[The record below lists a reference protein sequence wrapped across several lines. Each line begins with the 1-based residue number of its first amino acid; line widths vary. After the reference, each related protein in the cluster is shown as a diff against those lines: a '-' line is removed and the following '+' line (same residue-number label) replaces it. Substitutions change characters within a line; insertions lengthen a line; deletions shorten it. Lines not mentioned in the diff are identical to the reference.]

1 MKSLFMFSQ
10 AEDSV
15 SNIHKRWALTKLNPS
30 TSKVS
35 FVITCCAFSALV
47 VLTNAYV
54 TGVGFDNPTYLIYY
68 VVVGN
73 AALFALTY
81 LDYTLLKGT
90 SLTRL
95 SKVFHVS
102 AFSYLIWLLTLII
115 GMLAPNL
122 ITNDGSAT
130 NSSYLLEGLLFVAGF
145 RICMFK
151 SVFGATLVRAI
162 PVGLVA
168 PFIILLF
175 FVPLQFVP
183 EVFSDPIALG
193 YGLALVGMGILW
205 AIMADRA
212 GRPEIRSTFE
222 VLQAFLA
229 AWTEK
234 DGTRFERIAEEKAD
248 EKPVSTFMLKFSLDK
263 TDGYSLVIPEVH
275 PGPFLSVGGEQS
287 TICSIQC
294 IFGKGDGF
302 AWSI

>member
-1 MKSLFMFSQ
+1 MFSQ

-68 VVVGN
+68 VIVGN

-183 EVFSDPIALG
+183 DVFSDPIALG
-193 YGLALVGMGILW
+193 YGLALVGM
-205 AIMADRA
+205 
-212 GRPEIRSTFE
+212 
-222 VLQAFLA
+222 
-229 AWTEK
+229 
-234 DGTRFERIAEEKAD
+234 
-248 EKPVSTFMLKFSLDK
+248 
-263 TDGYSLVIPEVH
+263 
-275 PGPFLSVGGEQS
+275 
-287 TICSIQC
+287 
-294 IFGKGDGF
+294 
-302 AWSI
+302 

>member
-1 MKSLFMFSQ
+1 ML
-10 AEDSV
+10 
-15 SNIHKRWALTKLNPS
+15 
-30 TSKVS
+30 
-35 FVITCCAFSALV
+35 AFTALV
-47 VLTNAYV
+47 VLTNGYV
-54 TGVGFDNPTYLIYY
+54 TGVGFDNPPYLIYY

-90 SLTRL
+90 SLTKL

-115 GMLAPNL
+115 GMLAPNM
-122 ITNDGSAT
+122 ITNDVFTT

-151 SVFGATLVRAI
+151 SVFGASLVRAI
-162 PVGLVA
+162 LVGLVA
-168 PFIILLF
+168 PFTILF
-175 FVPLQFVP
+175 FFSPLQFIP
-183 EVFSDPIALG
+183 EVFSNPIALG
-193 YGLALVGMGILW
+193 YGLVLVGMGILW

-248 EKPVSTFMLKFSLDK
+248 EKPVSTFMMKFSLDK
-263 TDGYSLVIPEVH
+263 TNGYSLVIPEVH
-275 PGPFLSVGGEQS
+275 PGPFLSVGGAIYHMFYTMRFREGRWFCMEFL
-287 TICSIQC
+287 IMH
-294 IFGKGDGF
+294 
-302 AWSI
+302 